1 MVVVV
6 SGGNIDVTLLS
17 RIIERGLVK
26 DVRLVRLR
34 VHLPDDPGVLHR
46 LTGVLAELRTSIV
59 ATSYDRAYFGASF
72 GDTTNDLTV
81 ETRGP
86 EHIEELSVALKRA
99 GYVFERIV

>member
-1 MVVVV
+1 M
-6 SGGNIDVTLLS
+6 
-17 RIIERGLVK
+17 
-26 DVRLVRLR
+26 
-34 VHLPDDPGVLHR
+34 
-46 LTGVLAELRTSIV
+46 
-59 ATSYDRAYFGASF
+59 ATSCDRAYFGASF

>member
-1 MVVVV
+1 
-6 SGGNIDVTLLS
+6 
-17 RIIERGLVK
+17 
-26 DVRLVRLR
+26 
-34 VHLPDDPGVLHR
+34 
-46 LTGVLAELRTSIV
+46 VLAELRTSIV